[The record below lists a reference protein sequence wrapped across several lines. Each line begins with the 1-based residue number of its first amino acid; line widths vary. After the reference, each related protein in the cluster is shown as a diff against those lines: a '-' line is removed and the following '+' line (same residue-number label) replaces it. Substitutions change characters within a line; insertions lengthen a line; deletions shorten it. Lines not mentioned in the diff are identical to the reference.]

1 MTGYN
6 LELSKN
12 KKHHLNKQKRCNGE
26 RIPKMLVPG
35 DASKEM
41 HMDARYFR
49 SGAARGSGN
58 PGI

>member
-12 KKHHLNKQKRCNGE
+12 KKKSLKQAEKMQWGKD
-26 RIPKMLVPG
+26 PKMLAPG

-49 SGAARGSGN
+49 SGAARGRGN